1 MSSTVS
7 ALLILLVM
15 VAAYIAAQLFKL
27 STELSIFVAALAGAL
42 AGGEWL
48 PVRHLAEGAI
58 TYLDI
63 CLIFLTATLF
73 MNLVREAGGVAF
85 AVRSILRRFHRQK
98 VVLFLLLVILL
109 LIPGALTG
117 AGSVTV
123 LITGSLVA
131 IVLKYMGL
139 PETKVA
145 AIIFLIA
152 GLSAAAPP
160 VSLWAMMTAAG
171 INMPYVGFFL
181 PLLIPCLLG
190 AIAVIFILGW
200 KAKPVD
206 LEKALEEIPRPP
218 EKMNWW
224 RIGLPFLVFLLLVLA
239 GRIFPFSFPVLG
251 LPLIFA
257 LTALTAALLSPVKL
271 NIWKISL
278 ETTRQLLPLI
288 GTLTCVG
295 ILVQIMTL
303 TGVRGLIAVS
313 VVTLPVALVIASL
326 FITLPI
332 SEAVLMWGAAP
343 VLGVPLVL
351 FFNTRG
357 LNPVV
362 ALAAMSIIWPLGD
375 ALPPTAII
383 GRLTMNV
390 VGVKEPYSKFLKQ
403 CLIPGIIITV
413 LGMLMVIFSK
423 HLGFLAVFLIRG

>member
-1 MSSTVS
+1 
-7 ALLILLVM
+7 
-15 VAAYIAAQLFKL
+15 
-27 STELSIFVAALAGAL
+27 
-42 AGGEWL
+42 
-48 PVRHLAEGAI
+48 
-58 TYLDI
+58 
-63 CLIFLTATLF
+63 
-73 MNLVREAGGVAF
+73 
-85 AVRSILRRFHRQK
+85 
-98 VVLFLLLVILL
+98 
-109 LIPGALTG
+109 LTG

-190 AIAVIFILGW
+190 AVAVIFILGR
-200 KAKPVD
+200 KARPVD
-206 LEKALEEIPRPP
+206 LEKALEEIPQPP

-224 RIGLPFLVFLLLVLA
+224 RIGLPFLVFLLLVVA

-257 LTALTAALLSPVKL
+257 LTALTAYLVSPVKL

-313 VVTLPVALVIASL
+313 VVTLPVAVVIASL

-343 VLGVPLVL
+343 VLGVPLIL
-351 FFNTRG
+351 LFNTRG

-362 ALAAMSIIWPLGD
+362 ALAGMSIIWPLGD

-383 GRLTMNV
+383 GRLTMDV

-403 CLIPGIIITV
+403 CLIPGLIITV

-423 HLGFLAVFLIRG
+423 KLGFLAVF

>member
-1 MSSTVS
+1 MSSTLS

-73 MNLVREAGGVAF
+73 MNLMREAGGVAF
-85 AVRSILRRFHRQK
+85 SVRSILKRFHRQK

-190 AIAVIFILGW
+190 AVAVIFILGR
-200 KAKPVD
+200 KARPVD
-206 LEKALEEIPRPP
+206 LEKALEEIPQPP

-224 RIGLPFLVFLLLVLA
+224 RIGLPFLVFLLLVVA

-257 LTALTAALLSPVKL
+257 LTALTAYLVSPVKL

-313 VVTLPVALVIASL
+313 VVTLPVAVVIASL

-343 VLGVPLVL
+343 VLGVPLIL
-351 FFNTRG
+351 LFNTRG

-362 ALAAMSIIWPLGD
+362 ALAGMSIIWPLGD

-383 GRLTMNV
+383 GRLTMDV

-403 CLIPGIIITV
+403 CLIPGLIITV

-423 HLGFLAVFLIRG
+423 KLGFLAVF

>member
-1 MSSTVS
+1 
-7 ALLILLVM
+7 
-15 VAAYIAAQLFKL
+15 
-27 STELSIFVAALAGAL
+27 
-42 AGGEWL
+42 
-48 PVRHLAEGAI
+48 
-58 TYLDI
+58 
-63 CLIFLTATLF
+63 

-423 HLGFLAVFLIRG
+423 HLGFLAVF

>member
-1 MSSTVS
+1 MSSTLS

-85 AVRSILRRFHRQK
+85 AVRSILKRFHRQK

-190 AIAVIFILGW
+190 AVAVIFILGR
-200 KAKPVD
+200 KARPVD
-206 LEKALEEIPRPP
+206 LEKALEEIPQPP

-257 LTALTAALLSPVKL
+257 LTALTAYLVSPVKL

-313 VVTLPVALVIASL
+313 VVTLPVAVVIASL

-351 FFNTRG
+351 LFNTRG

-362 ALAAMSIIWPLGD
+362 ALAGMSIIWPLGD

-413 LGMLMVIFSK
+413 LGMLMIIFSK
-423 HLGFLAVFLIRG
+423 KLGFLAVF